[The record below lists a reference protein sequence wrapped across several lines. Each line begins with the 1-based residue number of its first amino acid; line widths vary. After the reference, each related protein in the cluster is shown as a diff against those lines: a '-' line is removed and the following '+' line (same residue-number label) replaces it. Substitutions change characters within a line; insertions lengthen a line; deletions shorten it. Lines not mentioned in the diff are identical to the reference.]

1 MAPSPELSAVLAL
14 RQAVHTKSQDP
25 HLGMP
30 KSSTQATSA
39 AGDEIRLALQMLQ
52 RDGISN
58 KVAHTA
64 CGALRDL
71 LLTDEDC
78 EVALDA
84 NAVPIL
90 SETLLLHGASPA
102 VMMDGMAVLQ
112 QLAGTDRPQVQLMRS
127 DLLPMLM
134 GAMLQHRSHPHV
146 MALSLALLVELCSV
160 SKGQSSHFTRQA
172 MEFTIDAMLTHPRD
186 LTIQCRGCELIYL
199 MAEGPTAQQR
209 LLALGA
215 VETVVEAVRQF
226 PQERDLLQRAL
237 PTLCQLCEAD
247 QGRIAIGQA
256 GGVPPIL
263 CALNC
268 NFEDPII
275 ARSGCTLLLGLTLST
290 AVEQQVVNMNVR
302 TLVKKILNHHS

>member
-1 MAPSPELSAVLAL
+1 MSAVLAL
-14 RQAVHTKSQDP
+14 QQAVHSKSQDP
-25 HLGMP
+25 LGMA
-30 KSSTQATSA
+30 KKAINT

-52 RDGISN
+52 QDGISD

-78 EVALDA
+78 RVALDA

-90 SETLLLHGASPA
+90 SETLMFHGASPA

-112 QLAGTDRPQVQLMRS
+112 QLAGCDRTQSRLMRN

-134 GAMLQHRSHPHV
+134 GAMRQHRSHAGV
-146 MALSLALLVELCSV
+146 TALSLALLVQLV
-160 SKGQSSHFTRQA
+160 PKGRSSRFTRQA
-172 MEFTIDAMLTHPRD
+172 VEFAVDAMMTHPRN
-186 LTIQCRGCELIYL
+186 LSIQCRSCELIYL

-209 LLALGA
+209 LLAWGA

-226 PQERDLLQRAL
+226 PQERDLLQWAL